1 MNVLIPGA
9 LFLIMFALG
18 LNLRDNH
25 FDLIRNRS
33 ALLLR
38 VLLGT
43 CVLVPLVAMIILW
56 LPLSFELSQP
66 ARLSIALMAVCP
78 SAPLTLRKAGKVGG
92 NAQMAVYLQMAAA
105 IAAIISIPLMAE
117 LFTTVFKG
125 QGWEIRPMQ
134 VAMNVGQV
142 QILPLLLG
150 LFLRRWLPAW
160 AERAEPFFN
169 KLANLLLL
177 LLLVVILVK
186 AFPLLIPFAS
196 KNLLA
201 LALMVVMVIAS
212 LLIGYLLAGP
222 DPKERTTVS
231 LVISMRNPGLA
242 LLFAQINAP
251 QMLELKLSILT
262 YLVLTIIFSIPFL
275 NWRKRL
281 AMGT

>member
-25 FDLIRNRS
+25 FDLIRDRS

-78 SAPLTLRKAGKVGG
+78 SAPLTLRKAGKAGG
-92 NAQMAVYLQMAAA
+92 NAQMAGYLQMAAA

-125 QGWEIRPMQ
+125 QGWEIRPIH

-160 AERAEPFFN
+160 VESAEPFFN
-169 KLANLLLL
+169 KLANLLL

-201 LALMVVMVIAS
+201 LALMAVMVIAS

-231 LVISMRNPGLA
+231 LVTSMRNPGLA

-262 YLVLTIIFSIPFL
+262 YLVLTIIFSILFL

>member
-78 SAPLTLRKAGKVGG
+78 SAPLTLRKAGKAGG

-125 QGWEIRPMQ
+125 QGWDIRPM
-134 VAMNVGQV
+134 
-142 QILPLLLG
+142 
-150 LFLRRWLPAW
+150 
-160 AERAEPFFN
+160 
-169 KLANLLLL
+169 
-177 LLLVVILVK
+177 
-186 AFPLLIPFAS
+186 
-196 KNLLA
+196 
-201 LALMVVMVIAS
+201 
-212 LLIGYLLAGP
+212 
-222 DPKERTTVS
+222 
-231 LVISMRNPGLA
+231 
-242 LLFAQINAP
+242 
-251 QMLELKLSILT
+251 
-262 YLVLTIIFSIPFL
+262 
-275 NWRKRL
+275 
-281 AMGT
+281 

>member
-25 FDLIRNRS
+25 FDLIRDRS

-78 SAPLTLRKAGKVGG
+78 SGPHTLRKAGKAGG
-92 NAQMAVYLQMAAA
+92 NAQMAGYLQMAAA

-125 QGWEIRPMQ
+125 QGWEIRPIH

-177 LLLVVILVK
+177 LVLVVILVK

-201 LALMVVMVIAS
+201 LALMAVMVIAS

-231 LVISMRNPGLA
+231 LVTSMRNPGLA

>member
-43 CVLVPLVAMIILW
+43 CVLVPVVAMIILW

-78 SAPLTLRKAGKVGG
+78 SAPLTLRKAGKAGG
-92 NAQMAVYLQMAAA
+92 NAQMAGYLQMAAA

-160 AERAEPFFN
+160 AEGAEPFFN

-177 LLLVVILVK
+177 LVLVVILVK
-186 AFPLLIPFAS
+186 AFPLLIPFAR

-201 LALMVVMVIAS
+201 LALMAVMVIAS

-231 LVISMRNPGLA
+231 LVTSMRNPGLA

>member
-78 SAPLTLRKAGKVGG
+78 SAPLTLRKAGKAGG
-92 NAQMAVYLQMAAA
+92 NAQMAGYLQMAAA

-125 QGWEIRPMQ
+125 QGWDIRPMQ

-169 KLANLLLL
+169 KLANLLLM
-177 LLLVVILVK
+177 LLVVILVK

-201 LALMVVMVIAS
+201 LALMTVMVIAS

>member
-1 MNVLIPGA
+1 MDGLIPGA

-78 SAPLTLRKAGKVGG
+78 SASLTLRKAGKAGG
-92 NAQMAVYLQMAAA
+92 NAQMAGYLQMVVA

-125 QGWEIRPMQ
+125 QGWEIRPIH

-150 LFLRRWLPAW
+150 LLLRRWLPAW
-160 AERAEPFFN
+160 SESAEPFFN

-177 LLLVVILVK
+177 LVLVVILVK

-201 LALMVVMVIAS
+201 LALMAVMVIAS
-212 LLIGYLLAGP
+212 LLIRYLLAGP

-231 LVISMRNPGLA
+231 LVTSLRNPCLA

>member
-1 MNVLIPGA
+1 MDGLIPGA

-177 LLLVVILVK
+177 LLLVVIVVK

-201 LALMVVMVIAS
+201 LALMAVMVIAS

>member
-1 MNVLIPGA
+1 MNVLIPAA

-43 CVLVPLVAMIILW
+43 CVLVPLVGMIILW

-78 SAPLTLRKAGKVGG
+78 SAPLTLRKARKAGG
-92 NAQMAVYLQMAAA
+92 NAQMAGYLQMAAA

-117 LFTTVFKG
+117 MFTTVFKG
-125 QGWEIRPMQ
+125 QGWDIKPMH

-142 QILPLLLG
+142 QILPLFLG

-160 AERAEPFFN
+160 AERAEVVFN
-169 KLANLLLL
+169 KLANVLLLL
-177 LLLVVILVK
+177 VLVVILVK
-186 AFPLLIPFAS
+186 AFPLLIPFAG

-201 LALMVVMVIAS
+201 LGFMAFMVIAS

-231 LVISMRNPGLA
+231 LVTSMRNPGLA

-251 QMLELKLSILT
+251 QMLDLKLSIVS
-262 YLVLTIIFSIPFL
+262 YLLVTIVVSIPFL

-281 AMGT
+281 AMAA

>member
-177 LLLVVILVK
+177 LLLVVIVVK

-201 LALMVVMVIAS
+201 LALMAVMVIAS

-231 LVISMRNPGLA
+231 LVTSMRNPGLA

-262 YLVLTIIFSIPFL
+262 YLLLTIVFSIPFL